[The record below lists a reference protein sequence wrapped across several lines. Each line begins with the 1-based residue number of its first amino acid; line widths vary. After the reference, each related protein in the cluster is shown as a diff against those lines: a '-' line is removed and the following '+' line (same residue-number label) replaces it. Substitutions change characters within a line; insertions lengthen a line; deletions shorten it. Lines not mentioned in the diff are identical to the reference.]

1 MYVIYD
7 ETEGTVKLIEE
18 MFNEDIF
25 EVFVNDD
32 LDVSVMIDFL
42 LLYANIISL
51 G

>member
-25 EVFVNDD
+25 EVFVNDE
-32 LDVSVMIDFL
+32 LDVWIMIDFL